1 MEYMMAKDFIFE
13 DRKIGINYPPLVI
26 AEIGIN
32 HNGSLEEAFKLVDA
46 ASKAG
51 VEVIKHQTHIVEDEM
66 SLEAKEVIPGNTS
79 KNIYQVMKECSLNEE
94 EEFKLMNYVKSKGI
108 KFFSSPF
115 SRAAVDRLIKF
126 NVPVFKIGSGECN
139 NYPLLEH
146 IAKFNKPVILSTGM
160 HNLDVVQKAVSI
172 FEKKS
177 IPIAILHTTNLYPT
191 PEHLV
196 RLGALSDINRIFPNA
211 PFGLSDHTLS
221 NLACIGAVALGAS
234 ILERH
239 FTDTMDRN
247 GPDISCSMDIKEC
260 RELIDF
266 SKRMYLMQGGSK
278 TQIVEEQVTR
288 DFAFASIVAIQDI
301 EPGTL
306 LNEKNIW
313 VKRPGKNGIPA
324 DKYYEM
330 IGKITS
336 KKIKKNTQIK
346 YEDLET

>member
-1 MEYMMAKDFIFE
+1 MENYFTFE
-13 DRKIGINYPPLVI
+13 ERKIGINYPPIVI

-46 ASKAG
+46 ASEAG

-66 SLEAKEVIPGNTS
+66 SLEAKKVIPGNTS
-79 KNIYQVMKECSLNEE
+79 KNIYQVMKECSLCEE

-126 NVPVFKIGSGECN
+126 DVPVFKIGSGECN

-160 HNLDVVQKAVSI
+160 HKLDVVQKAVAI

-177 IPIAILHTTNLYPT
+177 IPVAILHTTNLYPT

-196 RLGALSDINRIFPNA
+196 RLGALSDINKIFPNM

-221 NLACIGAVALGAS
+221 NLACIGAIALGAS
-234 ILERH
+234 IVERH
-239 FTDTMDRN
+239 FTDTLDRI
-247 GPDISCSMDIKEC
+247 GPDISCSMDIKQC
-260 RELIDF
+260 KELIKL
-266 SKRMYLMQGGSK
+266 SKRMHLMRGGSK
-278 TQIVEEQVTR
+278 TQIPEEQITR
-288 DFAFASIVAIQDI
+288 DFAFASIVAIKDI
-301 EPGTL
+301 EPGAL
-306 LNEKNIW
+306 LNERNIW

-324 DKYYEM
+324 DKYYDLL
-330 IGKITS
+330 GKVVMT
-336 KKIKKNTQIK
+336 KIKKDTQIK
-346 YEDLET
+346 YEDLEI